1 MIGRGYRNKFPKRWI
16 GKRVKV
22 QWLDPAGYVQ
32 SELSKVKPCMCVT
45 VGVLMRVHDQFII
58 VASSQY
64 AEDDKDPTVDATA
77 ITKGCVVFINL
88 I

>member
-1 MIGRGYRNKFPKRWI
+1 MAGRGYRNKFPKSWL

-32 SELSKVKPCMCVT
+32 EELSKVKPCPCVT
-45 VGVLMRVHDQFII
+45 FGVLLQVRKEFII

-64 AEDDKDPTVDATA
+64 PEDNKDPTVDATA
-77 ITKGCVVFINL
+77 ITKGCVTFINL
-88 I
+88 T

>member
-1 MIGRGYRNKFPKRWI
+1 MAGRGYRNKFPKSWL

-32 SELSKVKPCMCVT
+32 EELSKVKPCPCVT
-45 VGVLMRVHDQFII
+45 FGVLLQVRKEFII

-64 AEDDKDPTVDATA
+64 PDDNKDPTVDATA
-77 ITKGCVVFINL
+77 ITKGCVTFINL
-88 I
+88 T

>member
-1 MIGRGYRNKFPKRWI
+1 MSGRGYRNKFPKSWV

-32 SELSKVKPCMCVT
+32 DELSKVKPFPCVT
-45 VGVLMRVHDQFII
+45 VGVLLKIHKQFII

-64 AEDDKDPTVDATA
+64 AEVEKDPTVDATA
-77 ITKGCVVFINL
+77 ITKGCVTFINL

>member
-1 MIGRGYRNKFPKRWI
+1 M
-16 GKRVKV
+16 KV

-32 SELSKVKPCMCVT
+32 SELSKVKPCICIT
-45 VGVLMRVHDQFII
+45 IGVLMRVHKQFII

-64 AEDDKDPTVDATA
+64 PEDEKDPTVDATA